1 MMMRLLV
8 IITLALITRATYVSG
23 FASTV
28 TKPSSTKASAVVAGE
43 QRQSSFLKPWPEPVV
58 TSNGDYRDELF
69 LEDHIGGSLYSKQKD
84 MDRFPVPTLDDTIER
99 LIPTALPLSESDEE
113 KQAFLKACEDF
124 PSQAVA
130 LQKELLER
138 KEDNDADSS
147 WLQLWWQKYGYLT
160 YRDPVAV
167 FVSYFL
173 LIGDDNKLPKGDD
186 DAGLARAAA
195 AVYAVAEGRKQI
207 CSGQM
212 TPESVGDKPL
222 CSVGFKYMFHAC
234 RLPQPTQ
241 DSYVIHDPSLY
252 KHCIV
257 ASNNQFYAVDIVDE
271 NDDPFPLSTI
281 HARLK
286 RCQELSHGNDQK
298 KDYPQL
304 GWLTSSDR
312 DTWTED
318 RNELLQVGGS
328 TMEDSLKKLES
339 GAFVIN
345 LDDDVSSVLLSFLF
359 FLHSSSSRLL
369 TALNY
374 TYNRNQII

>member
-1 MMMRLLV
+1 MMRLSV
-8 IITLALITRATYVSG
+8 TVTLALFLPSVVSG

-28 TKPSSTKASAVVAGE
+28 SKPSTSSVVGE

-58 TSNGDYRDELF
+58 ISNGDYRDELF
-69 LEDHIGGSLYSKQKD
+69 LEEHIGGPLYETQND
-84 MDRFPVPTLDDTIER
+84 IDRFPVPSLEDTVER
-99 LIPTALPLSESDEE
+99 LIPTAIPLAESEEE

-124 PSQAVA
+124 PSEASA
-130 LQKELLER
+130 LQKELLQR
-138 KEDNDADSS
+138 KQDNDADNSS
-147 WLQLWWQKYGYLT
+147 WLQQWWQKYGYLT

-186 DAGLARAAA
+186 SGLARAAA

-212 TPESVGDKPL
+212 TPESVGAQPL

-234 RLPQPTQ
+234 RLPQPEQ
-241 DSYVIHDPSLY
+241 DSYAIHDPSLY
-252 KHCIV
+252 RHCIV
-257 ASNNQFYAVDIVDE
+257 ASNGQFYAVDIVDD
-271 NDDPFPLSTI
+271 NDDPLPLSMI
-281 HARLK
+281 QARLK
-286 RCQELSHGNDQK
+286 RCQELSHSDEQ

-312 DTWTED
+312 DTWTND
-318 RNELLQVGGS
+318 RNELLSVGGD
-328 TMEDSLKKLES
+328 TMQDALQKLES

-345 LDDDVSSVLLSFLF
+345 LDDDVSAI
-359 FLHSSSSRLL
+359 RLL
-369 TALNY
+369 IDLI
-374 TYNRNQII
+374 QQ